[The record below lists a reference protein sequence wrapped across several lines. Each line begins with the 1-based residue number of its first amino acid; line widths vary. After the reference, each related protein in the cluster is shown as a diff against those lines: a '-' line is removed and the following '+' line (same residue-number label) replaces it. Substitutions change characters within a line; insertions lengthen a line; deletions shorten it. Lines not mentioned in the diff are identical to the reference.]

1 MLGKARYVLAFL
13 DVPLHQNFAH
23 LVGAIGRKAEELTP
37 PFGPVILV
45 AHPAL
50 RLKKTNSSKDNKATK
65 PFDALRSISI

>member
-13 DVPLHQNFAH
+13 DVPLHQNFAR

-37 PFGPVILV
+37 PFGPAILV

-50 RLKKTNSSKDNKATK
+50 RVKKTNSSKDNKATK